1 VNELQTGE
9 DAMPIRTLDQGVRRT
24 RYIRRFLVAA
34 LTAAMPLAAGRASAQ
49 APTKTR
55 NVVVIMS
62 DGLRWQ
68 DVFHGADPALIDRKS
83 GGVSDTAELRREFA
97 RGTREEARRAL
108 LPFVWTTVAREGQ
121 IFGNREKG
129 SDAHVTNGFKFSYP
143 GYNETLSGHADP
155 RIDSNG
161 PTPNPNVTVFEWLG
175 RQPDFRGKVAAF
187 GTWNRF
193 AEIFNRDRAG
203 FPVFSGWD
211 PPFPGTTAPAEAQLN
226 ELYRTTTRLF
236 HDVAYDSFMQQ
247 AVLDYLG
254 KHQPR
259 VLFVGYGETD
269 EWAHARRYD
278 QYLESARRADAFIA
292 QLWKTMQA
300 MPQYRGTT
308 TFIITTDHGRGGGPA
323 DWTDH
328 GKDVEGAE
336 NIWMAVLGPDTRPL
350 GERANTGAVT
360 QSQVAATVAAL
371 LGKDFRAAVP
381 AAAPPIEGVVR

>member
-1 VNELQTGE
+1 
-9 DAMPIRTLDQGVRRT
+9 VRWARF
-24 RYIRRFLVAA
+24 IRRLALAALVAS
-34 LTAAMPLAAGRASAQ
+34 TTLAAGRASAQ
-49 APTKTR
+49 APKTQ

-68 DVFHGADPALIDRKS
+68 DVFHGADPALIDRKG
-83 GGVSDTAELRREFA
+83 GGVSDTAALRREFA
-97 RGTREEARRAL
+97 RGTQAEARAVL
-108 LPFVWTTVAREGQ
+108 LPFVWSTIARQGQ
-121 IFGNREKG
+121 IYGNREKG
-129 SDAHVTNGFKFSYP
+129 SDAHVTNGFNFSYP
-143 GYNETLSGHADP
+143 GYNETLSGHPDP
-155 RIDSNG
+155 RIDSNDA
-161 PTPNPNVTVFEWLG
+161 TPNPNVTVFEWLN
-175 RQPDFRGKVAAF
+175 RQPGFQGKVAAF
-187 GTWNRF
+187 GTWVRF

-203 FPVFSGWD
+203 FPIFSGWD
-211 PPFPGTTAPAEAQLN
+211 PPFPGSTAPAEAQLN

-247 AVLDYLG
+247 AVLDYVG

-269 EWAHARRYD
+269 EWAHSRRYD
-278 QYLESARRADAFIA
+278 QYLESAHRVDAFIA
-292 QLWKTMQA
+292 QLWNTMQA

-308 TFIITTDHGRGGGPA
+308 TFLITADHGRGSGAA

-328 GKDVEGAE
+328 GEDVEGAE

-371 LGKDFRAAVP
+371 LGKDYRAAVP
-381 AAAPPIEGVVR
+381 AAAPPIPDVVR

>member
-1 VNELQTGE
+1 
-9 DAMPIRTLDQGVRRT
+9 MPSREPSRGVRRT
-24 RYIRRFLVAA
+24 RSIRCLALAAA
-34 LTAAMPLAAGRASAQ
+34 LTLTPLLAGRADAQ
-49 APTKTR
+49 ATKTR

-68 DVFHGADPALIDRKS
+68 DVFHGADPALIDRKA

-97 RGTREEARRAL
+97 RGTAAESRAVL
-108 LPFVWTTVAREGQ
+108 LPFLWSTIARQGQ
-121 IFGNREKG
+121 IYGNRERG

-143 GYNETLSGHADP
+143 GYNETLSGHPDP
-155 RIDSNG
+155 RIDSNDAV
-161 PTPNPNVTVFEWLG
+161 PNPNVTVFEWLN
-175 RQPDFRGKVAAF
+175 RQPGFQGKVAAF
-187 GTWNRF
+187 GTWVRF

-203 FPVFSGWD
+203 FPIFSGWD
-211 PPFPGTTAPAEAQLN
+211 PPFPGTKDPAETQLN

-247 AVLDYLG
+247 AVLDYVG
-254 KHQPR
+254 RHQPR

-278 QYLESARRADAFIA
+278 QYLESAHRVDAFIA
-292 QLWKTMQA
+292 QLWNTMQA

-308 TFIITTDHGRGGGPA
+308 TFLITADHGRGSGPD
-323 DWTDH
+323 DWTGH
-328 GKDVEGAE
+328 GEKVAGAE
-336 NIWMAVLGPDTRPL
+336 NIWLAVLGPDTRPL

-371 LGKDFRAAVP
+371 LGADYRAAVP
-381 AAAPPIEGVVR
+381 AAAPPIGDVVH